1 MPTYTFKN
9 VKTEEV
15 FDKFVSI
22 SEMERMVESGE
33 VVQIIGSPLIVDG
46 VGELHGKI
54 DDGFKEV
61 LQKIASGRGKNHK
74 MNI

>member
-1 MPTYTFKN
+1 
-9 VKTEEV
+9 
-15 FDKFVSI
+15 
-22 SEMERMVESGE
+22 
-33 VVQIIGSPLIVDG
+33 VQIIGSPLIVDG

>member
-22 SEMERMVESGE
+22 SEMDRMVGTGE
-33 VVQIIGSPLIVDG
+33 FVQIIGSTLIVSG
-46 VGELHGKI
+46 VGELHGKT

-61 LQKIASGRGKNHK
+61 LQKIGQGKNHK